1 MVAIHLLTNNWVV
14 IVIDPHRVVLQN
26 IALTAHQFNPRD
38 AHIVR
43 GFCCTLWRLVHNQP
57 YIYTLSMDSRVL
69 DFASNAYLGFG
80 ISLYAR
86 IALAEGLPETY
97 KFGSD
102 SL

>member
-43 GFCCTLWRLVHNQP
+43 GFV
-57 YIYTLSMDSRVL
+57 
-69 DFASNAYLGFG
+69 G